1 MTPEDLHIDPDDMTL
16 ELDISKLPT
25 SCAIIICEGRAKLRA
40 LPSFGEYRIITH
52 QGKVKRMQIEQAEE
66 F

>member
-1 MTPEDLHIDPDDMTL
+1 MSRDELHIDPDNMKL

-40 LPSFGEYRIITH
+40 LPSHGEYKIITH
-52 QGKVKRMQIEQAEE
+52 KGKVTRMRIEQGED

>member
-1 MTPEDLHIDPDDMTL
+1 MSLDELNIDPDSMKL
-16 ELDISKLPT
+16 EVDISKLPK

-40 LPSFGEYRIITH
+40 LPNHGEYRIVTH
-52 QGKVKRMQIEQAEE
+52 QGKVQLMKQETSEK